1 MHVCVRAC
9 VSICTHIGVYIH
21 VYIRYIC
28 EYMYVYVY
36 FIWPYICN
44 IHTIHTQTQE
54 HTNKQVIKH
63 THTRDTYRETRH
75 AHEKSL
81 CFTHTFMHVYG
92 YIHTQICISL
102 ACNSLAQ
109 TRHYTSRHHDI
120 LQESG
125 GRRRGTEMGARGG
138 KREEERGSYKH
149 HEQESTTLTL

>member
-9 VSICTHIGVYIH
+9 VSICTHIGVYIR

-28 EYMYVYVY
+28 EYMYLYVY

-44 IHTIHTQTQE
+44 IHTFHTQTQE
-54 HTNKQVIKH
+54 HTNNQTH
-63 THTRDTYRETRH
+63 THTRHTERDATRTR
-75 AHEKSL
+75 KVSL
-81 CFTHTFMHVYG
+81 FHTHTFMHVYG

-125 GRRRGTEMGARGG
+125 GKRRGDEKGARGG
-138 KREEERGSYKH
+138 KRNEGVI
-149 HEQESTTLTL
+149 STTDKNQPL